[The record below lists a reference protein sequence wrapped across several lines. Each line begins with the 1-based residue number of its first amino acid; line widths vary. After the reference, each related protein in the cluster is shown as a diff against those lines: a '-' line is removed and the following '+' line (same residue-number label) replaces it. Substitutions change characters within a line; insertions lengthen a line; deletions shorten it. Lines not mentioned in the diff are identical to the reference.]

1 MRKYLSLQL
10 KLINK
15 GAMKN
20 RLPIMLV
27 LFFAVT
33 NLAAKGPAPKAVKG
47 VMNLH
52 GISYDEKY
60 ILKLNGEW
68 EFYWNKM
75 LHPHDFDDK
84 DILPDYYG
92 NVPSY
97 WTDYPAED
105 VKTSKEGYATYRL
118 KIILP
123 VGFRESLGFD
133 MPVFDSSYDIY
144 INNDYYGGNG
154 IPGKSAA
161 ETKPEYKRV
170 FFRYKP
176 VSDTLSIIINVANYS
191 HRRGGF
197 WLPVK
202 IGAFNKVQKEMAN
215 SWAGDWATI
224 SLLLGFSIFF
234 LFLFVIY
241 PKDKALVYFCMAT
254 IGLALRPLFTSHFLI
269 NNLVDLSWPWM
280 VRLEYLGLYFV
291 IVGWFWFATTL
302 YPSRLFRII
311 ARIIFVFFVI
321 AFFLTLFLPVKI
333 FSYTTLVVYPVM
345 LILMIYAI
353 IQSLIGIFRKNYIDI
368 AYFSAFLI
376 LVAGGIH
383 DIRVS
388 LGKSESSFGYT
399 LTYLV
404 VLFVFIQAALLL
416 YKWVKSYYDKD
427 KLQNEL
433 EFMNKNLEVM
443 VNERTLEL
451 QTRTVEI
458 EKQNS
463 RIALQN
469 KQLSETL
476 QLKNKIFSV
485 IAHDL
490 RSPVVNILYM
500 LNLLKEKEYKE
511 KYDTFANSSIQ
522 YAQQVISLLENMLV
536 WGRGQEDKI
545 KYTPGKLN
553 LADIILTNLS
563 IFKETSDK
571 KDISVNFTQVGS
583 SYAYFDKDLLD
594 IIIRNLL
601 SNAVKYTPRGG
612 RISILLKDKSADG
625 EGILLKI
632 CDNGIG
638 IPTTKQKYL
647 FTSGEMSSMPG
658 TENEKGTG
666 LGLKLCYE
674 LVQINKGTI
683 SVESKEGEG
692 SCFSITLPGDATKPG
707 EET

>member
-1 MRKYLSLQL
+1 
-10 KLINK
+10 
-15 GAMKN
+15 
-20 RLPIMLV
+20 
-27 LFFAVT
+27 
-33 NLAAKGPAPKAVKG
+33 
-47 VMNLH
+47 
-52 GISYDEKY
+52 
-60 ILKLNGEW
+60 
-68 EFYWNKM
+68 
-75 LHPHDFDDK
+75 
-84 DILPDYYG
+84 
-92 NVPSY
+92 
-97 WTDYPAED
+97 
-105 VKTSKEGYATYRL
+105 
-118 KIILP
+118 
-123 VGFRESLGFD
+123 
-133 MPVFDSSYDIY
+133 
-144 INNDYYGGNG
+144 
-154 IPGKSAA
+154 
-161 ETKPEYKRV
+161 
-170 FFRYKP
+170 
-176 VSDTLSIIINVANYS
+176 
-191 HRRGGF
+191 
-197 WLPVK
+197 
-202 IGAFNKVQKEMAN
+202 
-215 SWAGDWATI
+215 
-224 SLLLGFSIFF
+224 
-234 LFLFVIY
+234 
-241 PKDKALVYFCMAT
+241 
-254 IGLALRPLFTSHFLI
+254 
-269 NNLVDLSWPWM
+269 M

-433 EFMNKNLEVM
+433 EFMNKNLEAM

-469 KQLSETL
+469 KQLSETI

-638 IPTTKQKYL
+638 IPATKQKYL
-647 FTSGEMSSMPG
+647 FTSAEMSSMPG

-692 SCFSITLPGDATKPG
+692 SCFSITLPGDAWKRMDSILS
-707 EET
+707 